1 MAPPVDGGQIIH
13 TGRVTPVGA
22 KGLPSPHAV
31 AAGFEFALT
40 PGGRGENAGS
50 KSAPPFDKISMSL
63 TGADFVIASVLRQA
77 QDERES
83 R

>member
-1 MAPPVDGGQIIH
+1 MDGGQIIH

-22 KGLPSPHAV
+22 KGLPRPHAV
-31 AAGFEFALT
+31 AAGFESALT
-40 PGGRGENAGS
+40 PSPSPGGRGENAGS